1 MMNYFDQFEE
11 KVTSFNT
18 VIAAEK
24 KELDAAVQAFRDASV
39 YEVASNGGTVDAY
52 KYFLYPFKGMSL
64 VSHRLNAMLG
74 RYLAK
79 LVAPGTEVIVTI
91 DSDGIG
97 IASFVAA
104 ELDLPLIIAKSFHYN
119 QPCVE
124 FTQQAGYHQRTMYL
138 PKVIAGKKAAI
149 VDCMISTGGTVKA
162 MLEAM
167 QHIPDVVVTGILCV
181 NNKSNYRVDS
191 DMLFDVPYTFLVET
205 KINEEGVVEA
215 KSSRALRTAFWQE
228 IDRQFY
234 ELTEDCSNFSKLSK
248 QGYRVGSVIVDAD
261 TFEILSWGFRRGHLH
276 GEQDALSMLKI
287 NFPNWE
293 DRRLTLYSTMEPCV
307 YRNNIGHTPC
317 AELIANAPQ
326 IKWVVI
332 GSKDTADNRICGE
345 GIKYLVAN
353 GKNIRLIETN
363 EVFHPIIIDS
373 FDKNVVR

>member
-1 MMNYFDQFEE
+1 MNYFDQFEE
-11 KVTSFNT
+11 KVVSFNT

-24 KELDAAVQAFRDASV
+24 KELDAAVQAFAESPV
-39 YEVASNGGTVDAY
+39 YEVTNNGGTVDSY

-64 VSHRLNAMLG
+64 VSHRLNSVLG
-74 RYLAK
+74 KYLAK

-119 QPCVE
+119 QPSIK
-124 FTQQAGYHQRTMYL
+124 FIQQAGYHLRTMYL
-138 PKVIAGKKAAI
+138 SKAIAGKKVAI
-149 VDCMISTGGTVKA
+149 VDCMVSTGGTVKA
-162 MLEAM
+162 MIEAM
-167 QHIPDVVVTGILCV
+167 QQIPEVTVTGILCV
-181 NNKSNYRVDS
+181 NNKSNYGAQNTT
-191 DMLFDVPYTFLVET
+191 LFGVPYTFLIET
-205 KINEEGVVEA
+205 KINEAGLVEA

-293 DRRLTLYSTMEPCV
+293 ERRLTLYSTMEPCV

-317 AELIANAPQ
+317 AELITNTSQ

-345 GIKYLVAN
+345 GIKHLVAN
-353 GKNIRLIETN
+353 GKSIRLIETN
-363 EVFHPIIIDS
+363 EVFRPVEIDS
-373 FDKNVVR
+373 FSVSVVR